1 MWLVPAGGADQHAL
15 PTLRESIVTIGEP
28 GSALSASDSSPR
40 KDANASPSAR
50 VGLSGL
56 LRLRASTSGSKSML
70 MPATP
75 VTATCCAAA
84 AMSSPLFLGALNIC
98 RRAWMSPGGP
108 ISG

>member
-56 LRLRASTSGSKSML
+56 LRLRASTSGSKSIL

-75 VTATCCAAA
+75 VLATCCAAA
-84 AMSSPLFLGALNIC
+84 AMSSGRLGALNIL
-98 RRAWMSPGGP
+98 RSAWISPGGP